1 MKRLLFVIYLFLTAI
16 AVGQSKNPATI
27 PQIVDK
33 LEQKFKVS
41 IIYDADINILVNPQ
55 LTTRILSKNSVEKAL
70 KLLSKNTG
78 LEYKK
83 LRTDFYVLTNPVAKN
98 NFTGQQLSGGTLQ
111 QKRVI
116 SGRVMDNEGNPL
128 PGAVVT
134 EKGTNNAVITD
145 LDGKFTLEVSPKAK
159 ALVVTFVGFQK
170 QEVPL
175 QPGKKY
181 YEIHMQPTSISLDAV
196 VVSGVA
202 GKTPRKK
209 LTITVDRLDAQQLD
223 QAPANSAATVL
234 AGKLPGVVV
243 TQPTGEP
250 GSSSAIRMRGA
261 ISMLGRNAPLVIVDG
276 IMVQTSLADINADD
290 IESIEVVKG
299 AAASAL
305 YGSRAAGGV
314 IVITTKRGKN
324 IKSSYQVTI
333 RNEIGNTSLVKY
345 VKLATHH
352 PYKLAD
358 DWENYPYT
366 KYEGVVY
373 DDNGWPISGS
383 RILTDSAYADQPYAR
398 IFNHQKLFFQKGIYY
413 TNYASVAS
421 KAQKTNLFLSFENHH
436 NQGII
441 FHTKGFT
448 RRNFRFNADTR
459 IGKFLKLSTSNLL
472 INTISDRPGSN
483 GSFFDLL
490 FVNPDVDLTQPNED
504 GSPYKVRPDPWSVNE
519 NPLYPLYYRQRKRT
533 KNSFMTDFKATFT
546 PVSWFKIETKY
557 TFEKLNIA
565 YHTYTPMGYLYD
577 NGAYINGSL
586 YKEYYQSTNQ
596 TFQTTASFRK
606 TFGGFHLTS
615 KFSYMYE
622 STDYF
627 DFAVTGRDFLVPNIP
642 QLNNTDPTRALLS
655 SYQGAIRAIDFFAIT
670 DFDYKDKYLFSGLF
684 RRDGSSLFGANE
696 RWHNYYRVAAA
707 YRITQDFKIPGF
719 QELKIRAA
727 YGTSGLRPGF
737 SWQYET
743 WRIVSGT
750 IRKQNL
756 GNKNLKPAEARE
768 LEIAVDANFL
778 KHFDF
783 YGSYSITNTIGAF
796 ALAPLASH
804 AGYSY
809 QWRNVGNLRSK
820 TWEFSLGWN
829 AINNKHTNLYFK
841 LNFDHIRQWV
851 VSLTIP
857 PYFTGPLNAYYIE
870 PGQQFGI
877 LYGYTWLRTIQQM
890 QNQLPDSAS
899 IDDYT
904 INSDGYVIRKGTE
917 GSKYEKAILYDADG
931 DGNPDKV
938 VIGNANP
945 DFNIR
950 FSTSLKLYKFH
961 FYVLLDWKQGG
972 DIYNYTHQYTF
983 RDGRAIEFD
992 QFGKP
997 DNLKKSIYYYSWFY
1011 QNSINS
1017 YFVEDGTY
1025 LKIRELSAYLDINPH
1040 WLGGLVKSV
1049 RIGIVGHNVYT
1060 FTKYSGYDPE
1070 VAYSGDLTTFA
1081 FDYFTYPNFRTVT
1094 ASIQVKF

>member
-1 MKRLLFVIYLFLTAI
+1 MKRLLFLILLFLTAFTY
-16 AVGQSKNPATI
+16 AQSKTPASFQKMVGQL
-27 PQIVDK
+27 Q
-33 LEQKFKVS
+33 QKFNVS
-41 IIYDADINILVNPQ
+41 ITYDGDINATVTPRVAQ
-55 LTTRILSKNSVEKAL
+55 RVLSQKSIDKAL
-70 KLLSKNTG
+70 KVLSKETG
-78 LEYKK
+78 VEYQK
-83 LRTDFYVLTNPVAKN
+83 LRKDYYVIKKASSNLNH
-98 NFTGQQLSGGTLQ
+98 GQQIAGIRQ
-111 QKRVI
+111 QTRVI
-116 SGRVMDNEGNPL
+116 TGIVLDKSGSAL

-145 LDGKFTLEVSPKAK
+145 LDGKFTIEVSPKAK
-159 ALVVTFVGFQK
+159 ALVVSFIGYQK
-170 QEVPL
+170 KVVPL
-175 QPGKKY
+175 LPNKNNYTITLEQSNV
-181 YEIHMQPTSISLDAV
+181 QLDAV

-202 GKTPRKK
+202 GETPRKK
-209 LTITVDRLDAQQLD
+209 LTITVNHLSGKEINE
-223 QAPANSAATVL
+223 APATSAATAL
-234 AGKLPGVVV
+234 EGKVPGLVI
-243 TQPTGEP
+243 TQPSGEP

-261 ISMLGRNAPLVIVDG
+261 ISMLGRNAPLIIVDG
-276 IMVQTSLADINADD
+276 IMVQTSLADINVDD
-290 IESIEVVKG
+290 IKSIEVVKG

-314 IVITTKRGKN
+314 IVITTKRGQN
-324 IKSSYQVTI
+324 IKGSYQVTV

-352 PYKLAD
+352 PYVLAD
-358 DWENYPYT
+358 DWQKYSYT

-413 TNYASVAS
+413 TNYASVAARA
-421 KAQKTNLFLSFENHH
+421 KNTNLFLSFENHH

-459 IGKFLKLSTSNLL
+459 LGHHIKLSTSNL
-472 INTISDRPGSN
+472 IISTISDRPGSN
-483 GSFFDLL
+483 SSFFDLL
-490 FVNPDVDLTQPNED
+490 FVNPDVDLTAKNAD
-504 GSPYKVRPDPWSVNE
+504 GSPYKVKPDPWSVNE

-533 KNSFMTDFKATFT
+533 KNSILSDFKATFNIT
-546 PVSWFKIETKY
+546 SWFKIVSKY
-557 TFEKLNIA
+557 TFEKLNI
-565 YHTYTPMGYLYD
+565 YYNTYTPMGYLYD
-577 NGAYINGSL
+577 NGADINGSL
-586 YKEYYQSTNQ
+586 YKEYYQATNQ
-596 TFQTTASFRK
+596 TFQTTAFFRNE
-606 TFGGFHLTS
+606 FNGFHINA
-615 KFSYMYE
+615 KASYMYE
-622 STDYF
+622 SSDYF
-627 DFAVTGRDFLVPNIP
+627 DFAVTGKDFLVPNIP
-642 QLNNTDPTRALLS
+642 QLNNTDPTQALLN
-655 SYQGAIRAIDFFAIT
+655 SYQGAIRAIDFFGIADI
-670 DFDYKDKYLFSGLF
+670 DYKSKYLFSGLI

-696 RWHNYYRVAAA
+696 RWHNYFRVAGA

-743 WRIVSGT
+743 WSIHNGT
-750 IRKQNL
+750 IQKNTL

-768 LEIAVDANFL
+768 LEFAVDANFL

-820 TWEFSLGWN
+820 TWEFSLGWTALN
-829 AINNKHTNLYFK
+829 TKNNYLYFK
-841 LNFDHIRQWV
+841 VNFDRIRQWV

-857 PYFTGPLNAYYIE
+857 PYSTGPFNAYYIE
-870 PGQQFGI
+870 PGAEFGI
-877 LYGYTWLRTIQQM
+877 LYGYDWVRSLNQM
-890 QNQLPDSAS
+890 QNQLPDGAS
-899 IDDYT
+899 INNYV
-904 INSDGYVIRKGTE
+904 INSDGYVIVKGTE
-917 GSKYEKAILYDADG
+917 GSKYEKAILYDKDN

-938 VIGNANP
+938 IIGNSNP
-945 DFNIR
+945 KFHMN
-950 FSTSLKLYKFH
+950 FSTTFKFH
-961 FYVLLDWKQGG
+961 KFNFYVLLDWKNGG

-983 RDGRAIEFD
+983 RDARAIEFD
-992 QFGKP
+992 QYGKP
-997 DNLKKSIYYYSWFY
+997 ADQKKSIYYYSWFY

-1017 YFVEDGTY
+1017 YFIEDGSY
-1025 LKIRELSAYLDINPH
+1025 LKIRELSLFYNLNPK
-1040 WLGGLVKSV
+1040 WFGGLVKSV
-1049 RIGIVGHNVYT
+1049 RIGIVGRNVYT

-1094 ASIQVKF
+1094 ASLQFKF